1 MFRADAARLFTL
13 KKIKTKLFLF
23 GTRDLTKWRP
33 DMTNPDITPAG
44 IAEALGKLA
53 DRQWRATYDPADYG
67 WWNVSAPWECE
78 GESGMD
84 TIDESG
90 DGGFEKTTADA
101 IAYALT
107 ALPLIGAK
115 LAELEWGCHEL
126 EEREAKAIAD
136 KEAAEKR
143 VAELE
148 AEIADLLADIREGR

>member
-1 MFRADAARLFTL
+1 
-13 KKIKTKLFLF
+13 
-23 GTRDLTKWRP
+23 
-33 DMTNPDITPAG
+33 MTNPDITPAG